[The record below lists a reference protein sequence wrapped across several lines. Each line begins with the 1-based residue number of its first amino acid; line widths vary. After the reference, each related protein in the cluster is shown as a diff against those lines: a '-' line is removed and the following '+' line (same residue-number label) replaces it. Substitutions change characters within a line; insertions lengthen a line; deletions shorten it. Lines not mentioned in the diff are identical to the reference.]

1 MKNKQA
7 KQMIEQTQGVLFIY
21 EQRVRKGKKPSPC
34 VVLKN
39 DNRALGMLL
48 NYGYGFNR

>member
-1 MKNKQA
+1 MKNKKA

-21 EQRVRKGKKPSPC
+21 EQKVKNGRQPMPC
-34 VVLKN
+34 VILKN

-48 NYGYGFNR
+48 NYGYGF